1 MKLINITSA
10 NIKNSSNTKG
20 FTLIELIIVIGVLG
34 VLAAVLLIAIDPVE
48 QLRRGRDA
56 GRISSVTQLG
66 RAVQQYIA
74 AQGVGTYPC
83 IGAAPCAFA
92 AGNWMTILVG
102 SGDIKQVI
110 PDPSPVTP
118 CTPSASGSLQ
128 NSFCYVPFAGNT
140 DGAIWIGVDSNT
152 YKNKA
157 GSCTGGTKYAA
168 ATYIF
173 SKGGTGIDCL
183 TANTAQPT
191 AADTLY

>member
-10 NIKNSSNTKG
+10 NIKNSSTNKG

-56 GRISSVTQLG
+56 GRISSITQLG
-66 RAVQQYIA
+66 RAMQQYIA
-74 AQGVGTYPC
+74 AQGTSAYPAIDGT
-83 IGAAPCAFA
+83 IWTT
-92 AGNWMTILVG
+92 GNWMQKLVD
-102 SGDIKQVI
+102 SGDIKQLI
-110 PDPSPVTP
+110 PNPNPVSP
-118 CTPSASGSLQ
+118 CTASASGSSQ
-128 NSFCYVPFAGNT
+128 NGFCYVPFAGNT

-157 GSCTGGTKYAA
+157 GSCNTGTKYAA

-183 TANTAQPT
+183 TANSAQPT
-191 AADTLY
+191 AADTIY

>member
-1 MKLINITSA
+1 MKFITVQPN
-10 NIKNSSNTKG
+10 NIKTSESKG

-83 IGAAPCAFA
+83 VGVAPCAFTA
-92 AGNWMTILVG
+92 ANWMDILVI
-102 SGDIKQVI
+102 SGDIKQAI
-110 PDPSPVTP
+110 PNPNPVTP
-118 CTPSASGSLQ
+118 STAVGQSIENNFS
-128 NSFCYVPFAGNT
+128 YIPFAGNT
-140 DGAIWIGVDSNT
+140 DGAIWVGVDSNT

-157 GSCTGGTKYAA
+157 SCTAAGKFTA
-168 ATYIF
+168 ATYVF

-183 TANTAQPT
+183 TNAATAPT

>member
-1 MKLINITSA
+1 MKFITVQTKNIR
-10 NIKNSSNTKG
+10 NQENKG

-83 IGAAPCAFA
+83 VGAAPCAFA
-92 AGNWMTILVG
+92 AGNWMTVLVT
-102 SGDIKQVI
+102 SGDIKQAI
-110 PDPSPVTP
+110 PDPTPVTP

-157 GSCTGGTKYAA
+157 SCTAAGKFTA

-183 TANTAQPT
+183 AAAANQPT
-191 AADTLY
+191 AADVLH